1 MGVPLQWIQ
10 YYSTPPGVW
19 STGPGGGPQG
29 GEVCGRGD
37 VLLRR
42 LIKLPF
48 VAEGRFKGGGGGE
61 RGRASVARLSR
72 QMARF
77 V

>member
-1 MGVPLQWIQ
+1 M
-10 YYSTPPGVW
+10 
-19 STGPGGGPQG
+19 
-29 GEVCGRGD
+29 CGRGD

-48 VAEGRFKGGGGGE
+48 VAEGRFKGGGVKGGVCH
-61 RGRASVARLSR
+61 GRASVARLSR